1 MGVSPIV
8 VTFQFSNFPLPLLLE
23 KEYIGVYFFI
33 LEAEDSNKNIVTNQ
47 VSSIFW
53 LVVSTYVLTVHP
65 ESLGM
70 MILIWCNIFEL
81 G

>member
-1 MGVSPIV
+1 MSVSPIV
-8 VTFQFSNFPLPLLLE
+8 VTFQFSNFLLQLLLE
-23 KEYIGVYFFI
+23 KEHIGVYFLI
-33 LEAEDSNKNIVTNQ
+33 LEAEDSNKNIVTSQ